1 MTTAL
6 IIGAS
11 RGIGS
16 EFVRQLLADQYTVF
30 ATARDEASLARL
42 QSEGAQAIRTDVTVP
57 ESLAELA
64 SQLGGEQLDLVVYV
78 AGVF

>member
-11 RGIGS
+11 RGIGR
-16 EFVRQLLADQYTVF
+16 EFVRQLLANKYKVF
-30 ATARDEASLARL
+30 ATARDEESLARL

-57 ESLAELA
+57 ESLAELPWR
-64 SQLGGEQLDLVVYV
+64 LD
-78 AGVF
+78 G